1 MEAEADSE
9 ADSEA
14 DWAFRPGLPWER
26 AFLDRGA
33 SFLDSP
39 PQTSR
44 RSYRTAGR
52 LAQSFRENRDP
63 FILGV
68 VVQDNQ
74 HRGEGLRCELAE
86 SPVDLAL
93 VDVAISLP
101 QPSLEIRPS
110 E

>member
-1 MEAEADSE
+1 MEADSE
-9 ADSEA
+9 EEEGGS
-14 DWAFRPGLPWER
+14 FRPGLLWER
-26 AFLDRGA
+26 VFLDRWA
-33 SFLDSP
+33 SFLEP
-39 PQTSR
+39 PPSR
-44 RSYRTAGR
+44 RSCRTAGR

-93 VDVAISLP
+93 VDVAIGLP

>member
-26 AFLDRGA
+26 MFLDRGT
-33 SFLDSP
+33 SFLE

-44 RSYRTAGR
+44 RSCRTAGR

-74 HRGEGLRCELAE
+74 HRGQCLRCELAE

-93 VDVAISLP
+93 VDVAIGLP